1 MEIDNVAT
9 IKELVA
15 HNLGISVI
23 AYSALREEEASGKLS
38 IVPIENSS
46 MVREINMVYHRDFSH
61 INVLD
66 GICQLYKKM
75 TRSAAMP
82 KGAQIKT
89 KP

>member
-1 MEIDNVAT
+1 MGQFENIHNLNIIMEIDNVAT

-46 MVREINMVYHRDFSH
+46 MVREINMVYHKDFSH
-61 INVLD
+61 TNVFGRYLPA
-66 GICQLYKKM
+66 L
-75 TRSAAMP
+75 
-82 KGAQIKT
+82 
-89 KP
+89 